1 MGSYLELISRLVQ
14 LGNIQF
20 VRLHVCMTLCH
31 VFHLDLL
38 SIIGAVF
45 NDTQDCL
52 VTRLVIQICSLTKW
66 KLRNRFLQNYRKKKA
81 RLTEN
86 KATVS
91 SLLCFQ
97 CLLQASDGDFSI
109 SWWKWHFSIC
119 RCFLFDIMG
128 RLFARGQT
136 NPNHGFTTSRR
147 FCLIF
152 YSWRIVYFNVFREF
166 VALSVQTHL
175 LIKKT
180 WRTFICS
187 SPRIV

>member
-1 MGSYLELISRLVQ
+1 M
-14 LGNIQF
+14 
-20 VRLHVCMTLCH
+20 
-31 VFHLDLL
+31 
-38 SIIGAVF
+38 
-45 NDTQDCL
+45 
-52 VTRLVIQICSLTKW
+52 
-66 KLRNRFLQNYRKKKA
+66 
-81 RLTEN
+81 TEN

-119 RCFLFDIMG
+119 RCFLFDIMD

-187 SPRIV
+187 SPRIVLRGVLQTKLRLSPMKESTIVANIPLCAELESWAP

>member
-1 MGSYLELISRLVQ
+1 MSVWLCVMSFTWICCLLLEL
-14 LGNIQF
+14 
-20 VRLHVCMTLCH
+20 
-31 VFHLDLL
+31 
-38 SIIGAVF
+38 
-45 NDTQDCL
+45 
-52 VTRLVIQICSLTKW
+52 CSMIPKTAWSQGWLFKYVLW
-66 KLRNRFLQNYRKKKA
+66 QNENWEIDSFTTTVKKK
-81 RLTEN
+81 RDWQKN